1 MDSKTAVPQPKK
13 ENIYRN
19 ESDIQ
24 HSHHVGRSD
33 ARAVEPTPR
42 PERRGRNPSDEQTSK
57 SLTKGTNAERMRK
70 LTFIFMMMLTMGV
83 MSCGNGGKAVVGDA
97 DSLANDTVL
106 TDTVDTIEVA
116 DSIVTE

>member
-1 MDSKTAVPQPKK
+1 
-13 ENIYRN
+13 
-19 ESDIQ
+19 
-24 HSHHVGRSD
+24 
-33 ARAVEPTPR
+33 
-42 PERRGRNPSDEQTSK
+42 
-57 SLTKGTNAERMRK
+57 MRK

>member
-1 MDSKTAVPQPKK
+1 MDSKTAVLPPKK

-24 HSHHVGRSD
+24 HYHHVGRSD
-33 ARAVEPTPR
+33 TRAVESTPR
-42 PERRGRNPSDEQTSK
+42 PKRRECDPSDEQTSK

-70 LTFIFMMMLTMGV
+70 LTFIFMMMLTVGV
-83 MSCGNGGKAVVGDA
+83 MSCGNGSNAVVGDA
-97 DSLANDTVL
+97 DSLTNDTVL
-106 TDTVDTIEVA
+106 TDTVDTLDVV